1 MTYEQIETF
10 LTIISCG
17 TISAA
22 AQHLYVSQST
32 VSTRIQQL
40 EDELGVPLI
49 LRQKGHRT
57 IELTSYGKAFIST
70 AGQWASLWKDTMQ
83 IKTAGAVQTLR
94 IASVD
99 AVNNYTLVPLFQKH
113 IQIQPNIRLNISTH
127 HSDEIYGLVQSR
139 TADIGFVF
147 SHISYPDIVVKPI
160 YREFMYLICHKD
172 SPYYDGISCEELE
185 TGKEIYL
192 NWGQDY
198 QSWHDRHWSPASYPL
213 ISVNTGSGIQRYLDE
228 PGRWA
233 IAPLS
238 VIKGAM
244 HSNLDLVY
252 YSLNQSP
259 PPRICYEI
267 KNLYPNQSRK
277 SIISI
282 LEKELDEFIASD
294 ESIGAYE
301 E

>member
-10 LTIISCG
+10 LTIITCK

-22 AQHLYVSQST
+22 AQSLYVSQST

-49 LRQKGHRT
+49 IRQKGHRT
-57 IELTSYGKAFIST
+57 IELTSYGRAFIPT
-70 AGQWASLWKDTMQ
+70 ASQWASLWKDTMQ
-83 IKTAGAVQTLR
+83 IKTAGAVETLH

-113 IQIQPNIRLNISTH
+113 IQTYPNIRLNISTH
-127 HSDEIYGLVQSR
+127 HSNEIYGLVQSR
-139 TADIGFVF
+139 MADIGFVF
-147 SHISYPDIVVKPI
+147 SQISYPDIVTKPI
-160 YREFMYLICHKD
+160 YRERMYLLCHKD
-172 SPYYDGISCEELE
+172 SPYHDEISCEELKVE
-185 TGKEIYL
+185 NEIFL
-192 NWGQDY
+192 NWGHDY
-198 QSWHDRHWSPASYPL
+198 LLWHERHFSAISYPL
-213 ISVNTGSGIQRYLDE
+213 ISVNTGSGMQRYLDK
-228 PGRWA
+228 PGRFA

-244 HSNLDLVY
+244 HSNPDLVY
-252 YSLNQSP
+252 YSLKETI

-277 SIISI
+277 EIINV
-282 LEKELDEFIASD
+282 LEKELDEFISYD
-294 ESIGAYE
+294 ESISAY
-301 E
+301 

>member
-1 MTYEQIETF
+1 M
-10 LTIISCG
+10 
-17 TISAA
+17 
-22 AQHLYVSQST
+22 
-32 VSTRIQQL
+32 
-40 EDELGVPLI
+40 
-49 LRQKGHRT
+49 
-57 IELTSYGKAFIST
+57 
-70 AGQWASLWKDTMQ
+70 
-83 IKTAGAVQTLR
+83 
-94 IASVD
+94 
-99 AVNNYTLVPLFQKH
+99 
-113 IQIQPNIRLNISTH
+113 
-127 HSDEIYGLVQSR
+127 
-139 TADIGFVF
+139 
-147 SHISYPDIVVKPI
+147 
-160 YREFMYLICHKD
+160 
-172 SPYYDGISCEELE
+172 E

-277 SIISI
+277 NIISI